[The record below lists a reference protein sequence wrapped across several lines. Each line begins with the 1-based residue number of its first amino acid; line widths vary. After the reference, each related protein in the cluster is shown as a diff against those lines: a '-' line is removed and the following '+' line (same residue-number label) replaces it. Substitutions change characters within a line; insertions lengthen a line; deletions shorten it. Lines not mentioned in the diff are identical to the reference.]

1 MSEES
6 RGRFETRTATKADA
20 STLIGLFNRAFN
32 KQKDARTAEWKYF
45 GNPHGASY
53 TLLADDAGKTGGAYS
68 YVFRKATIEGVPFLA
83 TQASDAMVDV
93 EFRKRGIFTSFDD
106 AAAKHCAALGAPVC
120 YAVAGRQSMHG
131 FLKNG
136 WKAIGTYQQY
146 VAVLD
151 ARRLLARRLP
161 EPLATGGGL
170 LLAAALAVTRRRAKR
185 GRVEG
190 LDVRRVARF
199 DPRVDRLYAEVA
211 PSLPIAFVRDMAY
224 LDWRY
229 VGNPTKKHRVAL
241 AERGNELLGYVV
253 YETAADPLN
262 RGYVVDVLGKDSATE
277 DALLRFVFDEFASEG
292 ISLVMLST
300 LPCPRVAAMLARNG
314 FFPHPKKTSFRTATP
329 FIVRVLRA
337 EGTPPPTVLLDP
349 TRWYVFDGDRDVE
362 HVSPA

>member
-1 MSEES
+1 MTDEP
-6 RGRFETRTATKADA
+6 RGTFTSRTATKTDA
-20 STLIGLFNRAFN
+20 ETLIGLFNRAFN

-68 YVFRKATIEGVPFLA
+68 YVFRKATIDGVPFLA

-106 AAAKHCAALGAPVC
+106 AAAKHCAARGASVC

-136 WKAIGTYQQY
+136 WKAIGTYRQY

-151 ARRLLARRLP
+151 ARGLLARRLP
-161 EPLATGGGL
+161 GPLASGGGL
-170 LLAAALAVTRRRAKR
+170 LLAAALAATGRRAKR
-185 GRVEG
+185 ARIASVH
-190 LDVRRVARF
+190 VRRVERF
-199 DPRVDRLYAEVA
+199 DSRVDRLYAEVA
-211 PSLPIAFVRDMAY
+211 PSLPIAFVRDAAY

-229 VGNPTKKHRVAL
+229 VDNPTRKHRIAI
-241 AERGNELLGYVV
+241 AERDGELLGYLV
-253 YETAADPLN
+253 YESAGGSQG
-262 RGYVVDVLGKDSATE
+262 RGYVVDVLGKDAATE
-277 DALLRFVFDEFASEG
+277 DALLRFAFDEFAKEG
-292 ISLVMLST
+292 ISLVLLST
-300 LPCPRVAAMLARNG
+300 LPCPRVAAMLSRNG
-314 FFPHPKKTSFRTATP
+314 FFPHPKNTPFRTATP
-329 FIVRVLRA
+329 FIVRVLLDD
-337 EGTPPPTVLLDP
+337 GTPSPAALLDP